1 MLGGLGTLAGGAI
14 GGFFGGPVG
23 AKWGAAIGG
32 AAGSYL
38 DQRRAQGWQEDQ
50 AISQRDFSAAQFATR
65 YQTTV
70 ADMKAAG
77 LNPMLAYQQGG
88 GSPPAGVAA
97 AFPGT
102 VGAANMQAYSSARQ
116 AEVAETQVEA
126 NVSKIAQE
134 IDNLKTDN
142 EKSRAFIDN
151 IREEYQNLVKQGY
164 NLTEIGNQIRATVNN
179 LQQSSDWFAAQSS
192 RSYILQELDKLDLE
206 AAQGLG
212 NVGRELGQIKPFF
225 DILRSVLRP
234 R

>member
-1 MLGGLGTLAGGAI
+1 MFSAIGGAVGTYFGGPIGGAI
-14 GGFFGGPVG
+14 GSG
-23 AKWGAAIGG
+23 IGG
-32 AAGSYL
+32 L
-38 DQRRAQGWQEDQ
+38 IDQNRAQNWQEDQ
-50 AISQRDFSAAQFATR
+50 AQTQRDFSAAQFATR

-77 LNPMLAYQQGG
+77 LNPMLAYTQGG

-97 AFPGT
+97 AYPGA
-102 VGAANMQAYSSARQ
+102 VGAANVQASSSARQ
-116 AEVAETQVEA
+116 AAVAEAQVEA
-126 NVSKIAQE
+126 NVSKISQE
-134 IDNLKTDN
+134 IENLKTDN
-142 EKSRAFIDN
+142 EKSRAFLDN

-212 NVGRELGQIKPFF
+212 NAGRELGQIKPLF